1 MNHGLPALVPQ
12 SPDYGAAGADRT
24 DIKKEPTKTEARESH
39 ESTRKPHQRKSSA
52 LIRVNSRD
60 SRATFSSYSKAERVV
75 LPATY
80 RAC

>member
-24 DIKKEPTKTEARESH
+24 DIRKERTKTEARESH
-39 ESTRKPHQRKSSA
+39 ESTRKPHQKKI
-52 LIRVNSRD
+52 IRVNSRD